1 MQVFLNHSFIRNV
14 LLQET
19 QPHILPP
26 VNAIPAAPVNDAILE
41 LANLSSD
48 ALAEK
53 VVSSVLDAGESSG
66 GEGSRS
72 DSNDPIDQISRWV
85 SRKTPNLDKQMD
97 LHSSQI

>member
-1 MQVFLNHSFIRNV
+1 MISFLKLSVPLKFKTALNKVQSPSFIRNV
-14 LLQET
+14 SLQEP

-72 DSNDPIDQISRWV
+72 DSNDPIDQISR
-85 SRKTPNLDKQMD
+85 
-97 LHSSQI
+97 

>member
-1 MQVFLNHSFIRNV
+1 MNAV
-14 LLQET
+14 L
-19 QPHILPP
+19 
-26 VNAIPAAPVNDAILE
+26 PAPASASSASDAAILE

-72 DSNDPIDQISRWV
+72 DSNDPIDQISR
-85 SRKTPNLDKQMD
+85 
-97 LHSSQI
+97 

>member
-1 MQVFLNHSFIRNV
+1 MQSSSFIRNV
-14 LLQET
+14 SLQEP

-26 VNAIPAAPVNDAILE
+26 VNAILPAAAAPAVNAALLE

-66 GEGSRS
+66 GEGSTS
-72 DSNDPIDQISRWV
+72 GNDPIDQISRCV
-85 SRKTPNLDKQMD
+85 LRLD
-97 LHSSQI
+97 LFLIVL

>member
-1 MQVFLNHSFIRNV
+1 MHPKDPCRHLRLRISTPLALFIRNIF
-14 LLQET
+14 LQET

-26 VNAIPAAPVNDAILE
+26 VNAVLPAAASASTASHAALLE

-72 DSNDPIDQISRWV
+72 DSNDPIDQISR
-85 SRKTPNLDKQMD
+85 
-97 LHSSQI
+97 

>member
-1 MQVFLNHSFIRNV
+1 MQVSTFQELPWINFIAVLIRNIFP
-14 LLQET
+14 QET

-26 VNAIPAAPVNDAILE
+26 VNAVLPAPASASASAVSDAAILE

-72 DSNDPIDQISRWV
+72 DSNDPIDQISR
-85 SRKTPNLDKQMD
+85 
-97 LHSSQI
+97 